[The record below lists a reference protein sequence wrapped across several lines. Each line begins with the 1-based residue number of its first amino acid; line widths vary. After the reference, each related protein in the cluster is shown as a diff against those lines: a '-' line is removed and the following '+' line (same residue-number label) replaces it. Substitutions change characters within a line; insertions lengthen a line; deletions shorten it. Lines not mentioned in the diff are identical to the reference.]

1 MWARLTSRS
10 LFFYV
15 RLKVSNRIATN
26 QFYTCLSTSGIR
38 IQRYRTVA
46 ISQTKLSLPY
56 SRSSL
61 FIQNRF
67 ISVSKTMY
75 NPISTNS
82 ENSDNLS
89 TNIFTS
95 INSKEN
101 SSNNNNNN
109 KNNSNKNNSEPNIN
123 SNLNLYQKFK
133 SNIKWILIRN
143 KERPFS
149 KDELGTLFSW
159 LILSQVVW
167 VILKT
172 TTFVSLLLLAANTI
186 FAKELVAETIGKLLN
201 YFINDI
207 DVKFQDALIPEWK
220 NGLIRF
226 NNVDLQTSKDQSNNS
241 FSFDLNFQQI
251 EMNLS
256 LKKWLLGKGL
266 INDVKIYGMNGTTN
280 IVYPNPHSNNSVE
293 KIDPTIINTT
303 DSSASTITTTTTT
316 NNTGTILLINWFSN
330 PYYQLNNIKISD
342 SNIVVNESYAN
353 GDPSI
358 TYKISLFN
366 LEIPMLR
373 FNQMITDFLH
383 ADVISGSINNSLFTF
398 HKRQQKI
405 GYSNNNIQNDLG
417 NWKRITRLRL
427 NSISIKDLGLYKTKS
442 FNWMQSGNVDI
453 VADIMLPAEH
463 ELNNSRDL
471 FGNKNSI
478 ATSTTINTTSY
489 NNNNNNNNNEE
500 KYIVIDLKFI
510 FKDLKAVFPVDP
522 PKLSTG
528 EELVSLDEL
537 KPIVSYI
544 NLQRVLKQF
553 QNLSTNNN
561 DDKITAHTIL
571 FRDSPEISIRRRRK
585 YPDMSIIKNK
595 PNSNHKQYRNSDTNL
610 QENGNDITKK
620 GMSSVSDSTEGY
632 DSSVSVIPVTNGTA
646 TTTTTAAANTNE
658 LTLRARLVSNLKSL
672 ENKILFQET
681 GIYDQISMELY
692 VDLIKIVEEW
702 EYKNKDEW
710 LKKWG
715 NGIASQLLLYGFASP
730 V

>member
-1 MWARLTSRS
+1 MWTNLISRRM
-10 LFFYV
+10 LFHKNPYF
-15 RLKVSNRIATN
+15 SNRISLN
-26 QFYTCLSTSGIR
+26 QSYTHLFTSRLR
-38 IQRYRTVA
+38 IQHNTTVKIKQNKPPLSYYR
-46 ISQTKLSLPY
+46 SF
-56 SRSSL
+56 L
-61 FIQNRF
+61 FLQNRF
-67 ISVSKTMY
+67 ISVSRTIY
-75 NPISTNS
+75 NPISA
-82 ENSDNLS
+82 
-89 TNIFTS
+89 
-95 INSKEN
+95 
-101 SSNNNNNN
+101 NNEN
-109 KNNSNKNNSEPNIN
+109 KNNSATKIVSPIHSKDSNNSNKDISELSIN
-123 SNLNLYQKFK
+123 ANLNLYQKFK

-201 YFINDI
+201 YFIDGI
-207 DVKFQDALIPEWK
+207 DVKFQDALIPKWK

-266 INDVKIYGMNGTTN
+266 INNVKIYGMNGTTN
-280 IVYPNPHSNNSVE
+280 IIYPNPHLNNNIN
-293 KIDPTIINTT
+293 KRDPTIGNT
-303 DSSASTITTTTTT
+303 DSTT
-316 NNTGTILLINWFSN
+316 NAALNKNDVDTFLLINWFSN
-330 PYYQLNNIKISD
+330 PYYQLNNIKIAD
-342 SNIVVNESYAN
+342 SNITVNESYAN

-366 LEIPMLR
+366 LEIPKLR
-373 FNQMITDFLH
+373 FNQMIVDFLH

-417 NWKRITRLRL
+417 NWKRTTRLRL

-442 FNWMQSGNVDI
+442 FNWMQKGNVDI
-453 VADIMLPAEH
+453 VADIMLPTED
-463 ELNNSRDL
+463 ELNNSLD
-471 FGNKNSI
+471 FFSSKHSINNNSI
-478 ATSTTINTTSY
+478 II
-489 NNNNNNNNNEE
+489 NNNEE

-510 FKDLKAVFPVDP
+510 FKDLKAVLPINP

-544 NLQRVLKQF
+544 NLQRALKQF
-553 QNLSTNNN
+553 QSLSDNNN

-571 FRDSPEISIRRRRK
+571 FRDSPEISIRRKRK
-585 YPDMSIIKNK
+585 YPDMSIIKN
-595 PNSNHKQYRNSDTNL
+595 NSNSKHKQYINSNTNI
-610 QENGNDITKK
+610 QEKENNISKK
-620 GMSSVSDSTEGY
+620 GTSTVSISTEGY
-632 DSSVSVIPVTNGTA
+632 NSNVSAIPTTNA
-646 TTTTTAAANTNE
+646 TTTTTTTTTATNTSE
-658 LTLRARLVSNLKSL
+658 LALRVRLVRNLKSL

-681 GIYDQISMELY
+681 GIYDQISTELY

-702 EYKNKDEW
+702 EYKNKEEW